1 MRWVDRARA
10 VLAALT
16 LATCGGAVARAQ
28 QSLVPGPLM
37 ISGATATPADKGGQS
52 TVLLGVTN
60 KGTLED
66 HLVRAVCPAADTLVL
81 QPPAGTA
88 QDQTARGMPV
98 PAGQTASFSGSGW
111 HLVLSGLR
119 APLTT
124 GEVFACT
131 VRFDRS
137 GEQLVEITV
146 TQG

>member
-1 MRWVDRARA
+1 MRWADRAGA
-10 VLAALT
+10 VLAVLP
-16 LATCGGAVARAQ
+16 LAMGGGTVAQAQ

-66 HLVRAVCPAADTLVL
+66 HLVRALCPAAGTLAL

-88 QDQTARGMPV
+88 QDQAARGMPV
-98 PAGQTASFSGSGW
+98 PAGQTASFSASGW
-111 HLVLSGLR
+111 HLVLGGLR